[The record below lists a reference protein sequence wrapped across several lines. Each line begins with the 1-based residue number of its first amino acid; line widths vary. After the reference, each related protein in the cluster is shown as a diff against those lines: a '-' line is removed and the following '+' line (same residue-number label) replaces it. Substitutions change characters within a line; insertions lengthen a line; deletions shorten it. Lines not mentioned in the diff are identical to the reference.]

1 MSQDLCLNSSPITM
15 LIYWGGISGQ
25 DATHLC
31 TFDIPLIS
39 NIPNMVYLAPTNK
52 EEYIAMLEF
61 AYNQNDYPVAI
72 RVPMI
77 ELKSCGTPDT
87 TDYSQLNKFKVT
99 EQGEKVAIIAA
110 GNFYGLGKE
119 AKDELKKQCGID
131 ATLINPRFLTGLD
144 TELLENLKS
153 SHDLVITLED
163 GQVDGGF
170 GEKVTRYYGNSD
182 VKVLNFGAK
191 KEFTD
196 RVPVADLYQRY
207 HLTKELIV
215 DDIKNTIC
223 DKVSK

>member
-1 MSQDLCLNSSPITM
+1 
-15 LIYWGGISGQ
+15 
-25 DATHLC
+25 
-31 TFDIPLIS
+31 
-39 NIPNMVYLAPTNK
+39 
-52 EEYIAMLEF
+52 MLEF